1 MSERPRRICANL
13 SPIAVCHPVLYPLV
27 SFHFCQ
33 YHLLS
38 LRDCILGTFEN
49 KFSLECST
57 SAAFPTKTPGNFCWG
72 GISHYRTIKNFA
84 GKIFSRGSE
93 AQYILEVCRPQGKFV
108 DHAPYCVNNAAAR
121 GKAAATYRK
130 TVHELS
136 STSVEFL
143 KMYGCVPLR
152 QRGQNHVVTQQKF
165 NVFHKLP
172 APEIYTTM

>member
-1 MSERPRRICANL
+1 MSPCFISPR
-13 SPIAVCHPVLYPLV
+13 
-27 SFHFCQ
+27 
-33 YHLLS
+33 LLS
-38 LRDCILGTFEN
+38 LLPISFAIFERLHTRHFREQILSRMLN
-49 KFSLECST
+49 KCGFSHQDTGELLLR
-57 SAAFPTKTPGNFCWG
+57 GN
-72 GISHYRTIKNFA
+72 ISLQNYKKLCR
-84 GKIFSRGSE
+84 KIFSRGSE

-108 DHAPYCVNNAAAR
+108 NNAAAR
-121 GKAAATYRK
+121 GEAAATYRK

-172 APEIYTTM
+172 LAVYTMK